1 MILRPYNNL
10 LVLFFIFFLYL
21 YLYLYLGG
29 PKNALFK
36 AVFGFRGGHL
46 VSSRGTSGQFAGDI
60 WSVGGG
66 HLVSSQWTSGQFVR
80 RAPKLV
86 REAADTLFKGQKVS
100 F

>member
-1 MILRPYNNL
+1 MLYLRPFSGFAGDIWSVRGGH
-10 LVLFFIFFLYL
+10 LVSW
-21 YLYLYLGG
+21 
-29 PKNALFK
+29 
-36 AVFGFRGGHL
+36 RGTSGQFAGDIWSVRRGHL

-60 WSVGGG
+60 WSVAGG